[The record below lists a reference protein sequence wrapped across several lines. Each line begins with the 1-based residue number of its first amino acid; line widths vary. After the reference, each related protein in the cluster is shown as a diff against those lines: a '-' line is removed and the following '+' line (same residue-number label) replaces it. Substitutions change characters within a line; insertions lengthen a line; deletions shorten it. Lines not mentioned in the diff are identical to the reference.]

1 MQICH
6 FCFSIH
12 KLNFNWRLCKMV
24 VNIIIYI
31 RIIFY
36 AFVIIS
42 FYVICILT
50 VNFIIKYTVMKIHGT
65 FI

>member
-1 MQICH
+1 
-6 FCFSIH
+6 
-12 KLNFNWRLCKMV
+12 MV